1 MTLQGT
7 VNKAGFL
14 ILLAIASGAFTW
26 NLFRTAGD
34 AAMPW
39 TLLGLAGGFVLAL
52 ITIFRPQSSPYT
64 APMYAVCEGLFL
76 GTISAIS
83 AKAYPGIAFQA
94 MFLTFGTLAGML
106 MAYKTGMIRATEKFK
121 LMVISATA
129 GIALLYLATIILSC
143 FNIQMAYLHDSS
155 PIGIGISVV
164 IVAVAAMNL
173 VLDFS
178 FIEEGIEYGAPKY
191 MEWYG
196 GFSLLVTLVWLY
208 LEILR
213 LLRKLRR

>member
-7 VNKAGFL
+7 VNKAGIL
-14 ILLAIASGAFTW
+14 ILLAIASGSFTW
-26 NLFRTAGD
+26 SLFRSGGE
-34 AAMPW
+34 AMPW
-39 TLLGLAGGFVLAL
+39 ALLGLVGGLVLAL
-52 ITIFRPQSSPYT
+52 VTIFRPQVSPYT
-64 APMYAVCEGLFL
+64 APIYAVCEGLIL
-76 GTISAIS
+76 GTISAMS

-94 MFLTFGTLAGML
+94 MFLTFGTLVGML
-106 MAYKTGMIRATEKFK
+106 MAYKTGLIRATEKVK

-129 GIALLYLATIILSC
+129 GIALLYLATIILS
-143 FNIQMAYLHDSS
+143 FFHIRMPYLHDSS

-173 VLDFS
+173 VLDFG

-208 LEILR
+208 LEILN
-213 LLRKLRR
+213 LLRKLRSR

>member
-7 VNKAGFL
+7 VNKAGIL

-26 NLFRTAGD
+26 NLFRSGGD
-34 AAMPW
+34 AMPW
-39 TLLGLAGGFVLAL
+39 TLLGVIGGLVLAL

-106 MAYKTGMIRATEKFK
+106 MAYKTGLIRATAKFK

-129 GIALLYLATIILSC
+129 GIALLYLATLILS
-143 FNIQMAYLHDSS
+143 FFHIQMPYLHDSS

-164 IVAVAAMNL
+164 IVAVTAMNL

-213 LLRKLRR
+213 LLRKIRR